1 MKRILFPLLL
11 ICLVFLSAC
20 DKSPAQ
26 NHAAEQAWSYVYAPT
41 EITLP
46 DGWYFDERPLL
57 SYDGRAATV
66 TVDVHYELP
75 PIGDIGFIPF
85 IYGTAE
91 LAPDGTLLSIRSE
104 NEDEVPS
111 VTTDARAPTDVVT
124 VQPLHD
130 GAVIWNTKTVSDGTL
145 LAVEALYTDHDA
157 GLWLTAYD
165 AAGTQL
171 FSITP
176 ADLFGY
182 DMQRDI
188 GARHGGGEIFA
199 LYDMAALT
207 DSQGGMLY
215 VLLTSEGLA
224 AVHRDGTLAWVSDVR
239 GVRSMMQTEDGG
251 LLLLCDVGRAQN
263 VIRLNPDNGRA
274 AETLSLDP
282 AMTTDGDSITLFS
295 GGDGGLYAR
304 NRRGIWSLTPV
315 TGENGETVASAALRL
330 DFALSELAQFDVSAV
345 AAMDETAFFFA
356 LTDETSDETARSRLY
371 RYDYV
376 LPEDVIVKEEIV
388 LARLGTHEYLETIVR
403 NFNKSSDTHR
413 IVIRDYTGYA
423 DEDARKMAL
432 DTDIASGDIP
442 DLFLFGGGI
451 GGTGTLADIYA
462 DAGVFADLKPVLSD
476 IESKRNDRLLGCVTA
491 PFEETRPSGE
501 VVQYLLPLSYQ
512 ITTFVGHTEDF
523 GDTVYAAPTAGEML
537 DFYRSVPDDRYIMQS
552 CYDLQRYLLLANI
565 DGYYDPG
572 TAVCTFADGDL
583 AALME
588 GSQSIYDSADYLGEN
603 FSSSADFHDDFRAGT
618 LRLHE
623 VAVTGLPGW
632 VRLHRALGDF
642 TPVGY
647 PNREGRHYAGI
658 GVWACCA
665 MSSQTSYTAE
675 ITEFLTLW
683 FAHNAAQLYES
694 TPLFSGDIDAA
705 LALYADQTFIEN
717 GENTGFVHDNFADAH
732 PGLKYKLTEADADSF
747 RAFLDA
753 IDARVRTDT
762 PAAEIFWE
770 EFSDRGNRSWEE
782 VMTAAQSRCAI
793 YLSEQMD

>member
-1 MKRILFPLLL
+1 
-11 ICLVFLSAC
+11 
-20 DKSPAQ
+20 
-26 NHAAEQAWSYVYAPT
+26 
-41 EITLP
+41 
-46 DGWYFDERPLL
+46 
-57 SYDGRAATV
+57 
-66 TVDVHYELP
+66 
-75 PIGDIGFIPF
+75 
-85 IYGTAE
+85 
-91 LAPDGTLLSIRSE
+91 
-104 NEDEVPS
+104 
-111 VTTDARAPTDVVT
+111 VTTDAKAPTDVVT
-124 VQPLHD
+124 VKPLHD
-130 GAVIWNTKTVSDGTL
+130 GAAIWNTKTVSDGTL

-188 GARHGGGEIFA
+188 GARHGGREIFT
-199 LYDMAALT
+199 LYDMASLT
-207 DSQGGMLY
+207 DSEGRALY
-215 VLLTSEGLA
+215 AHLTSEGLA
-224 AVHRDGTLAWVSDVR
+224 AVRRDGTLAWVSDVR

-251 LLLLCDVGRAQN
+251 LFLLCENGRTQN
-263 VIRLNPDNGRA
+263 VIRPNPDNGHA
-274 AETLSLDP
+274 AEVLSLDP

-295 GGDGGLYAR
+295 GGDGGLYAK

-315 TGENGETVASAALRL
+315 TGENGETIAAAALRL

-345 AAMDETAFFFA
+345 AALDETAFFFA

-376 LPEDVIVKEEIV
+376 LPEDVVVKDEIV
-388 LARLGTHEYLETIVR
+388 LARLGTHEYLETVVR
-403 NFNKSSDTHR
+403 DFNKSSDTHR

-423 DEDARKMAL
+423 DEDAHKMAL

-442 DLFLFGGGI
+442 DLFLFGS
-451 GGTGTLADIYA
+451 GTGTLADIYA
-462 DAGVFADLKPVLSD
+462 DAGVFADLTSVLFD
-476 IESKRNDRLLGCVTA
+476 IETERNDRLLGCVTA
-491 PFEETRPSGE
+491 PFEEKRPDGQT
-501 VVQYLLPLSYQ
+501 VQYLLPLSYQ

-523 GDTVYAAPTAGEML
+523 GNAVYAAPTAEEML
-537 DFYRSVPDDRYIMQS
+537 AYYRCIPDGQYIMQS
-552 CYDLQRYLLLANI
+552 CYDLQKYLLWANL
-565 DGYYDPG
+565 DGYYDPNS
-572 TAVCTFADGDL
+572 AVCTFADGDL
-583 AALME
+583 AALMN

-603 FSSSADFHDDFRAGT
+603 ISSSADFHDDFRSGT

-623 VAVTGLPGW
+623 IAVTGLPGW

-647 PNREGRHYAGI
+647 PNREGKHYAGI
-658 GVWACCA
+658 GVWACFA
-665 MSSQTSYTAE
+665 MSSQTPYTAE

-732 PGLKYKLTEADADSF
+732 PGLKYKLTEADADAF